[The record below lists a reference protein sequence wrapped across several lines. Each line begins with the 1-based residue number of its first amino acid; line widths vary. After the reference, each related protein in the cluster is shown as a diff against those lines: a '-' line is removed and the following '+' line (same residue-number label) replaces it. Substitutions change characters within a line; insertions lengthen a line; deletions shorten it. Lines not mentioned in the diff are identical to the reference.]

1 MSRFLELCE
10 SLDPS
15 NTLNIHA
22 AWEAKNILKDH
33 NVPVLSKKDD
43 IYLHA
48 NIAGER
54 KLIHLKVVGVQDVP
68 KLQSEIEDEEESIMG
83 AVVNADP
90 RTLKINPDIN
100 QAHHDIS
107 SAAKMLAT
115 KAKAQAMKFGSATH

>member
-33 NVPVLSKKDD
+33 NVPVLSKGND

-48 NIAGER
+48 DIAGER
-54 KLIHLKVVGVQDVP
+54 KLIHLQVVGVKDIP
-68 KLQSEIEDEEESIMG
+68 KLPEEDEDVMT
-83 AVVNADP
+83 AVINASKDS
-90 RTLKINPDIN
+90 LKLNPDIN
-100 QAHHDIS
+100 QAHRDIS
-107 SAAKMLAT
+107 TAAKMLAS
-115 KAKAQAMKFGSATH
+115 KAKIQAANFGTPAQ